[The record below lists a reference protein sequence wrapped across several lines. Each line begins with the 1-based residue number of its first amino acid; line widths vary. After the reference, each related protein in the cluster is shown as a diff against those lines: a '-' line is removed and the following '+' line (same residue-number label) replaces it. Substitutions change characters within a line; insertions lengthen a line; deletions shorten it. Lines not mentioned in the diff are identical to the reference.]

1 MEKTL
6 QIDGREVR
14 FVSNG
19 ATMLAYRELFN
30 RKFFADEQFLLTKAQ
45 NNDIDDDAIEVLQM
59 LAYTLAKQGKST
71 TDTFEEWLSQFEIM
85 SLLEAMPEI
94 ITLLVKST
102 TGSQTAKKK

>member
-6 QIDGREVR
+6 QIDGKEVR

-19 ATMLAYRELFN
+19 ATMLKYKALFN
-30 RKFFADEQFLLTKAQ
+30 RKLFADEQLLLTKAQ

-59 LAYTLAKQGKST
+59 LAYTMAKQGDATADSF
-71 TDTFEEWLSQFEIM
+71 DDWLAQFEIM
-85 SLLEAMPEI
+85 SLIEAMPEI